1 MVVVIRYQWLQ
12 EYQKLEEE
20 IEILKWKIRK
30 SEVELERWCDPRD
43 LGKVKITHESNA
55 SHLEENIKRDK
66 AFLGEKEFAME
77 SLMIMIDRFKGIENQ
92 ILKKK
97 YIEGKTLEIIAQE
110 INYSYS
116 HIKAKHAE
124 LKRRI
129 DFIDEYEN
137 NANSYSFKLAHPETH
152 IFKSDLKKKKV
163 LKRTKPSKC
172 RIVETNELY

>member
-66 AFLGEKEFAME
+66 AFLGEKELAME
-77 SLMIMIDRFKGIENQ
+77 SLMIMIDRFKGLDNQ
-92 ILKKK
+92 LLRMK
-97 YIEGKTLEIIAQE
+97 YIDGMTLKDISIEL
-110 INYSYS
+110 NYSYS
-116 HIKAKHAE
+116 YIMTRHSILVKAIK
-124 LKRRI
+124 I
-129 DFIDEYEN
+129 
-137 NANSYSFKLAHPETH
+137 
-152 IFKSDLKKKKV
+152 
-163 LKRTKPSKC
+163 
-172 RIVETNELY
+172 NEGLL